1 MKRSLAVVVG
11 LVFFLLLAGGSL
23 AWDRYFRTPPIE
35 KLPVPEYLVSMQ
47 SPSGQKLVA
56 ESEYLADYQSLAQ
69 NFVAQTRSS
78 YCGVASAVAV
88 INAMH
93 GKQGRIDQSTFF
105 TDPVEEIKP
114 SWRVSVAGMSLNQL
128 SDLLRAHGVSTT
140 VVYASDTDLEA
151 FRRIARKNLMTSGDF
166 LLVNYQRAELGQAEG
181 GHISPLAAYDAGT
194 DRFLIL
200 DVAAH
205 KYPPVW
211 VPANL
216 LWEAMRAPLNPSSPR
231 TRGFL
236 IVREGAV

>member
-1 MKRSLAVVVG
+1 MKRSLAVIVG
-11 LVFFLLLAGGSL
+11 LVFFLPLAAGSV
-23 AWDRYFRTPPIE
+23 AWHRYFRTPPVE
-35 KLPVPEYLVSMQ
+35 RLPVPEYLVSIQ

-56 ESEYLADYQSLAQ
+56 ESGYVADYQSLTH

-88 INAMH
+88 INAMR

-105 TDPVEEIKP
+105 TGPVEEIKP
-114 SWRVSVAGMSLNQL
+114 SWRVSVSGMSLNQL

-140 VVYASDTDLEA
+140 VVHASDTDLEA

-216 LWEAMRAPLNPSSPR
+216 LWDAMSAPLNPSSPR

>member
-1 MKRSLAVVVG
+1 MKRSLAVIVG
-11 LVFFLLLAGGSL
+11 LVFLLLLTAGSL
-23 AWDRYFRTPPIE
+23 VWHRYFRTPPVE
-35 KLPVPEYLVSMQ
+35 ELPVPEHLVSLQ

-56 ESEYLADYQSLAQ
+56 ESNYLADYESLTA
-69 NFVAQTRSS
+69 NFVGQTRSS
-78 YCGVASAVAV
+78 FCGVASAVVV
-88 INAMH
+88 INAMR
-93 GKQGRIDQSTFF
+93 GKQARLDQSTFF
-105 TDPVEEIKP
+105 TGPVEDIKP
-114 SWRVSVAGMSLNQL
+114 SWRVSVSGMSLNQL
-128 SDLLRAHGVSTT
+128 GHLLRAHGASTT
-140 VVYASDTDLEA
+140 VVHASDTDLAA
-151 FRRIARKNLMTSGDF
+151 FRLIARKNLMTPGDF

-181 GHISPLAAYDAGT
+181 GHISPLAAYDPGT

-216 LWEAMRAPLNPSSPR
+216 LWNAMSAPLHPSSPH